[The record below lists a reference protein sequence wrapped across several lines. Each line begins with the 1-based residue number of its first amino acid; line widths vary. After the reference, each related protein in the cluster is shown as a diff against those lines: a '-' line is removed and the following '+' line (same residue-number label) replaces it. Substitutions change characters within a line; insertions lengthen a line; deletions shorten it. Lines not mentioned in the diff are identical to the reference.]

1 MLIVLARS
9 QPGLEQTTLR
19 VLREHVADNGGA
31 LAPFRLPQLAKQIVA
46 EVLHFLR
53 EGAPAKAL
61 EFGERL
67 GVAGLGLRSWLAVS
81 QALTREF
88 VAHACG
94 PAAASGEPLD
104 AGPVLVR
111 QHEFV
116 THVVDGLVHHG
127 NLALLQQR
135 DEIQAA
141 LERVLQTREDE
152 LRKVIQELSTPVM
165 PVHAQ
170 ILVVPL
176 IGGID
181 EERARRITERV
192 LEETVRRQARILII
206 DVTGLST
213 SDAGVVAALTRTMRA
228 VLLLGA
234 RAVLVGIPAEMAG
247 ALVEH
252 HVDLAGLSTLAN
264 LQSGIEWAL
273 RELGLTIQ
281 AYAPQ
286 AVGGPRAVDK
296 RSTKHGN

>member
-1 MLIVLARS
+1 MLIVLDLP

-31 LAPFRLPQLAKQIVA
+31 LPPFRLPQLAKQIVTA
-46 EVLHFLR
+46 VLRFLR
-53 EGAPAKAL
+53 EGAPATGRGL
-61 EFGERL
+61 GEHL
-67 GVAGLGLRSWLAVS
+67 GVEGLGLRSWLAVS
-81 QALTREF
+81 RALTREF
-88 VAHACG
+88 VAHACR
-94 PAAASGEPLD
+94 PAAASGEPQE
-104 AGPVLVR
+104 AGAALVR
-111 QHEFV
+111 LHEFV
-116 THVVDGLVHHG
+116 TDVTEGLVHHG
-127 NLALLQQR
+127 MGSLQQQR
-135 DEIQAA
+135 DEMQAA
-141 LERVLQTREDE
+141 LERVVQTREDE
-152 LRKVIQELSTPVM
+152 LRRVIQELSTPVM
-165 PVHAQ
+165 PVHAK

-213 SDAGVVAALTRTMRA
+213 SDTGVVAALTRTIRA
-228 VLLLGA
+228 VQLLGA

-273 RELGLTIQ
+273 HELGLKIQ
-281 AYAPQ
+281 PYAPQ
-286 AVGGPRAVDK
+286 SVGGPRAVDK